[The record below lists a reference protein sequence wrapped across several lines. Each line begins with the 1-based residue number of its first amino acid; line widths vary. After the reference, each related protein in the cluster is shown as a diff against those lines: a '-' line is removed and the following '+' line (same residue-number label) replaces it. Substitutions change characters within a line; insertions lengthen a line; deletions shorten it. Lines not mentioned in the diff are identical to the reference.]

1 MILKGEVRSQ
11 SLIYLNIWAA
21 MALMEAIGKQVPPP
35 PWPHGS
41 DPRCPAGK
49 EGKGITTDRL
59 FPVRE
64 EWSLIVLL

>member
-35 PWPHGS
+35 PGPM
-41 DPRCPAGK
+41 DPTRVVRRAR
-49 EGKGITTDRL
+49 KGRALQPTVFFQFEKNGL
-59 FPVRE
+59 
-64 EWSLIVLL
+64 